1 MGHDIIIIII
11 IILFFL
17 HLFTNYLTDN
27 YVYGDLTNLLNN
39 VNNLVWML
47 LLLYCILYIVI
58 LLPLIMSFLH
68 SHVILFTFI
77 CLSVSVALYWL
88 FNIGMLKMDMD
99 KTKQTHLKIYFMLVD
114 CLYFIV
120 CSLL

>member
-1 MGHDIIIIII
+1 MDAVI
-11 IILFFL
+11 
-17 HLFTNYLTDN
+17 
-27 YVYGDLTNLLNN
+27 V
-39 VNNLVWML
+39 
-47 LLLYCILYIVI
+47 ILYIVYCYI
-58 LLPLIMSFLH
+58 AAFNHEFLH

-77 CLSVSVALYWL
+77 CLSVSVALFWL